1 MQNACV
7 KQRWA
12 TIMVTVAGV
21 AVLSAAI
28 GCAPKEKP
36 EAPPINKHKP
46 ATVMDLPAANEKPM
60 DPATVLVE
68 VGGVKLTAGEAEG
81 QIARMLGGQSNLSP
95 EQQAQLLPRFR
106 QQIAD
111 RFVVRT
117 LLGQEADRR
126 KIEVVEADVTNAI
139 GEIQATLP
147 PGMTLTNAL
156 AKDGLSMADF
166 RSNLVSELRMKKLV
180 DAACPVADPDD
191 AAVEAFY
198 KADTN
203 RFASPETVQAR
214 HILLKVEESAT
225 PAEKAARKADAEALQ
240 KQLVDGKLDFAKTAM
255 ATSDC
260 PSKARGGDL
269 GSFARGQMVKPFD
282 DAAFSQEPDVIGPV
296 VETPFGFHIIQ
307 VIKHNPATVTPLDE
321 VRAKI
326 RVYLKSQGQKDKFE
340 TFIEG
345 LRKNADVKGPLASA
359 PQRAA
364 SPRRAAPGAQP

>member
-1 MQNACV
+1 MQNV
-7 KQRWA
+7 SLKHG
-12 TIMVTVAGV
+12 MVMGIVTMAGV

-28 GCAPKEKP
+28 GCTPKDKP
-36 EAPPINKHKP
+36 GADAGKTKKTSAVLE
-46 ATVMDLPAANEKPM
+46 LPAADLKPM
-60 DPATVLVE
+60 APATVLVD
-68 VGGVKLTAGEAEG
+68 VGGVTLTAGEADV
-81 QIARMLGGQSNLSP
+81 QIERMLGGQANLNP
-95 EQQAQLLPRFR
+95 EQKAQLMPRFR
-106 QQIAD
+106 QQVAD

-126 KIEVVEADVTNAI
+126 KIEVVDADVTKAI
-139 GEIQATLP
+139 DEIQSTLP
-147 PGMTLTNAL
+147 AGMTLETAL
-156 AKDGLSMADF
+156 AKDGLSMVDF
-166 RSNLVSELRMKKLV
+166 RGNLVSELRMKKLV

-225 PAEKAARKADAEALQ
+225 PAEKAARKADAEAIQ
-240 KQLVDGKLDFAKTAM
+240 KQLVEGKLDFAKTAM

-269 GSFARGQMVKPFD
+269 GSFARGQMVKPFE
-282 DAAFSQEPDVIGPV
+282 DAAFGQAPDVIGPV

-307 VIKHNPATVTPLDE
+307 VVKHSPATITPLDE
-321 VRAKI
+321 VRTKI

-340 TFIEG
+340 VFLEG
-345 LRKNADVKGPLASA
+345 LRKKAVVKGPLAST
-359 PQRAA
+359 PQSAA
-364 SPRRAAPGAQP
+364 SGEQP